1 MTRDG
6 TGWVR
11 IIRDG
16 SGWSIMSL
24 GSELSVEIRAPLP
37 WVSVR
42 LLILIGVRILPF
54 PMYGATKAV
63 ACPTSGEISKSVM
76 DFVMH
81 ARNDSL
87 AKSNTR

>member
-6 TGWVR
+6 TGSVR

-24 GSELSVEIRAPLP
+24 GSESSAEIRASLRRI
-37 WVSVR
+37 SVR
-42 LLILIGVRILPF
+42 LLIGARILPL

-63 ACPTSGEISKSVM
+63 ACPTSGEKSKSVM

-81 ARNDSL
+81 ERNDSL